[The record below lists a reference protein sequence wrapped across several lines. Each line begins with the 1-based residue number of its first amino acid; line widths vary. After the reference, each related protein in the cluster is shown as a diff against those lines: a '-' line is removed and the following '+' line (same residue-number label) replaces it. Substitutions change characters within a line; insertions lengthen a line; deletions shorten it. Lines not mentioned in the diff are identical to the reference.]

1 MTNIW
6 LTLKYFRNVTIPSQE
21 KKMQNRKTGKAT
33 DPEIIATWDK
43 KKLVDELFKQAR
55 TDFGGVNGKQSISKK
70 WAEFKIAH
78 PELPPDD
85 ATVEFAHS
93 LCGKVGQQI
102 RNRHKTKR
110 EEILKRL
117 PR

>member
-1 MTNIW
+1 
-6 LTLKYFRNVTIPSQE
+6 
-21 KKMQNRKTGKAT
+21 MQNRKTGKAT

-78 PELPPDD
+78 PE
-85 ATVEFAHS
+85 
-93 LCGKVGQQI
+93 
-102 RNRHKTKR
+102 
-110 EEILKRL
+110 
-117 PR
+117 